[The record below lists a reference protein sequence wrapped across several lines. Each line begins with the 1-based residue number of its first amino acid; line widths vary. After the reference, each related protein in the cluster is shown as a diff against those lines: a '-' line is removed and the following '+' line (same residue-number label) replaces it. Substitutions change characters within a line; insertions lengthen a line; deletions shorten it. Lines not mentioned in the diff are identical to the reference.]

1 MTPLFIPLYYQDM
14 AKLAGSLRSLFWDT
28 DLEKIDI
35 QQNKGYII
43 ERILEFGNKPAVKW
57 LLATYS
63 LSDIKSVLEGSRS
76 ISKKSRNFWE
86 IVLDDQSHV

>member
-1 MTPLFIPLYYQDM
+1 M
-14 AKLAGSLRSLFWDT
+14 AKLARSLKPIFWDT
-28 DLEKIDI
+28 DLDKIDI

-43 ERILEFGNKPAVKW
+43 ERILEFGDKPAVKW

-63 LSDIKSVLEGSRS
+63 LSDIKKALEESRS

-86 IVLDDQSHV
+86 ILLGDQSHV

>member
-1 MTPLFIPLYYQDM
+1 M
-14 AKLAGSLRSLFWDT
+14 AKLARSLKPIFWDT
-28 DLEKIDI
+28 DLDKIDI

-43 ERILEFGNKPAVKW
+43 ERILEFGDKPAVKW

-63 LSDIKSVLEGSRS
+63 LSDIKKALEEGRS

-86 IVLDDQSHV
+86 ILLSDQ